1 MAASDHSRSYA
12 RTAVFIN
19 GITRTL
25 NFTTNIKNNGEILC
39 FERTAANDHSS
50 SYARTVVLLHHVIN
64 GITRTLIGC
73 NFSLIHSDTLEEL

>member
-1 MAASDHSRSYA
+1 MTTAAA
-12 RTAVFIN
+12 MLGKN

-25 NFTTNIKNNGEILC
+25 NFTTNIKNKGEILC

-50 SYARTVVLLHHVIN
+50 SYARTAVLLHRVIN

-73 NFSLIHSDTLEEL
+73 NFSLIHSDTLEKL

>member
-1 MAASDHSRSYA
+1 MTTAAA
-12 RTAVFIN
+12 MLGKN

-25 NFTTNIKNNGEILC
+25 NFTTNIKKNGEILC
-39 FERTAANDHSS
+39 FERMAANDQSS
-50 SYARTVVLLHHVIN
+50 SYARTAVLLHRVIS

>member
-1 MAASDHSRSYA
+1 MAVSDHRRSYA
-12 RTAVFIN
+12 RTAEFIN

-50 SYARTVVLLHHVIN
+50 SYARTVVLLHCVIN